1 MESYGVLWGP
11 LECYG
16 VLWSPMGSFGM
27 LWMMESYGVLWDPME
42 SYGVRDWVLIGP
54 GPMEGDP
61 DHTNPLSP
69 LYQGWESLTSSLS
82 SCPICNRHWREISK
96 AETLNFPFKVPAL
109 MKLCR
114 PLKSFHLYFG
124 PRQPHNKYFP
134 TLTSPPPPPPHQPH
148 IMWSKSSS
156 FNICS
161 PSSFISSF
169 CSYNSFS
176 SQSAF

>member
-1 MESYGVLWGP
+1 MGSSGVLWSPIESYRVLWGPLGPCGVLWSPKESYGVLWKETLTTPIPCLHFTKVGKVWQAV
-11 LECYG
+11 CHR
-16 VLWSPMGSFGM
+16 VLF
-27 LWMMESYGVLWDPME
+27 VT
-42 SYGVRDWVLIGP
+42 VI
-54 GPMEGDP
+54 EGKSQKQKLLTP
-61 DHTNPLSP
+61 HSKCPLSRP
-69 LYQGWESLTSSLS
+69 KWGEW
-82 SCPICNRHWREISK
+82 
-96 AETLNFPFKVPAL
+96 F

>member
-1 MESYGVLWGP
+1 MGLFQSARNALHSFRAQKMFWSRNLCSFVLLPLVAMETKPLIILGP
-11 LECYG
+11 MKGSIIYSLPCQCLCSPMGSYG

-82 SCPICNRHWREISK
+82 SCPICNRH
-96 AETLNFPFKVPAL
+96 
-109 MKLCR
+109 
-114 PLKSFHLYFG
+114 
-124 PRQPHNKYFP
+124 
-134 TLTSPPPPPPHQPH
+134 
-148 IMWSKSSS
+148 
-156 FNICS
+156 
-161 PSSFISSF
+161 
-169 CSYNSFS
+169 
-176 SQSAF
+176 